1 MATCSHKAP
10 NGEKSLLYQKLNDI
24 YGPAIASQIWDA
36 VRSQQFLNKHGDWMN
51 PRAGES
57 FPLDINGE
65 PTYEWT
71 KELLDLQEPA
81 TPVTEQKTI
90 LYDALEPQKRAF
102 IRASEEVTDEKI
114 RELYTEAT
122 SNPDTTYTIP
132 YKNIGDKKTFNSG
145 FTARELANFFDRY
158 PIPSNVQFDP
168 SFYTLIQNSSRRI
181 LGEMSGSDLP
191 PELMDRGEQSI
202 NEHMLNI
209 LTPKTSADGRT
220 VGYFTPVEQ
229 QEVVDSIIHFTQAIM
244 LADPDAKANALIKS
258 IYAMYQKAKQIENQG
273 GDQKLME
280 NLMYI
285 YQQRVRFADATMRQ
299 MEGLG
304 LSTDDK
310 TKANILRAVNELKPL
325 SEIEKKQIEDTKPE
339 LLADLYDETT
349 GEFIEAAGRGL
360 KDWGDISF
368 ELDPKDTASARM
380 KMFIATLP
388 DMDRGVYRVREGDV
402 ADVTID
408 PTAIKVKDNTLDEL
422 IRRNGAAKAFKIWN
436 SEDPLTV
443 QKIVR
448 QVNRRTV
455 FVNDNKTTQALVD
468 FFSQQYPLVAK
479 ENFLGMRKLVDYEAT
494 FQDILETL
502 ADTKQDLQRYYDAL
516 TNSGKPNMQYLVQ
529 ELKKAD
535 LSVQKE
541 FAKVMSK
548 QYQQFTMVLFN
559 RITDKEGKEA
569 TVLNP
574 INANRYNQRNTI
586 IKNWQQLQKLSD
598 IMIINPAGD
607 RIINVERIRAEWLPL
622 LEQID
627 RFIDWSDAQII
638 YARNAM
644 QQVLNLSGVDM
655 NEEMMQYLFDNM
667 DKITKKQKFSGGL
680 SRQFSITKDG
690 KPNGIFS
697 AFILKAAGATAVD
710 ENEEVTEQEA
720 LNRAELHNPLYTEKS
735 TMQILASVAA
745 RFTSIL
751 HSQNHRSSEGKNIW
765 DYGLNTKLS
774 HKMRDFITNFDAVK
788 NTLNKIDFA
797 RDNWLVNTI
806 TNNPSILTNIR
817 LSYLDGMRSSWSRRG
832 TTRQSMSDREQMLM
846 SVALFQNQGM
856 GFNKIP
862 RVNYL
867 SLTHSDKTTTPIF
880 SGMPKLNTG
889 TASVMEQNIIGN
901 TSSAMYNI
909 FRAEHERIVK
919 QKGVDFNNARY
930 NKGKNLFYMIPD
942 FNYDAMRGLV
952 SQGIITERDFKLI
965 WLNGSRELTQHINSD
980 KELPVINKILTY
992 FTNNLIADTLSEW
1005 QSNGIIDPS
1014 DFTILFDSKYV
1025 KKVLYQNGITSG
1037 RVGENTVYKD
1047 NTNKVLSDEEVY
1059 NVITTVAA
1067 KDYALNHFL
1076 FNTAV
1081 SQIFYGDPA
1090 QTYKGKADTHDLV
1103 QVDATMKEYAKR
1115 LAKDI
1120 APGQDLYWESSQRKY
1135 TTITIADVKTSEEYL
1150 RNFANLQKAY
1160 AATNAEDH
1168 EGPVEATDAQ
1178 ELTTTQEHIDT
1189 FYAGGLISFKIYNE
1203 MSKIIQ
1209 DAKGEYYEFISP
1221 EHLAVV
1227 MQPQKPVYAGTREVL
1242 NGAQLEDYIKSSSYP
1257 LYPPFTVG
1265 LEMDKLRQLMENP
1278 QSPIQRANFES
1289 AKKIGLPNKPVTL
1302 FTKMG
1307 EFVIPKESELHGA
1320 TQVLDRA
1327 GFRIQQEVP
1336 YDEEKE
1342 TIKTVTQENKLIV
1355 EGITD
1360 ITREFRIGE
1369 QMMSGTQVREYKEQ
1383 VRTKMIQDNLKTF
1396 LQQLSVNKD
1405 AINNGKW
1412 EITNKPKVWNILA
1425 EEARKKG
1432 YTLNELQ
1439 SLLIIDREGD
1449 LEIPLMFN
1457 TAADRLESMLM
1468 SMVRKVVEIKM
1479 PGKSFI
1485 QAASVG
1491 YTFTKEGNINR
1502 SKITWLSSY
1511 DGSPLRTL
1519 RKGEAGEVLAAQV
1532 LLPFN
1537 YSAKDG
1543 SRLNLEDFTIKLD
1556 NGRRIINEDKLPLEL
1571 LQLVGARI
1579 PNQGHNSMLPIE
1591 VVGFIPANMG
1601 DLIIVPSAITKQMG
1615 ADFDVDKLFT
1625 YRRNYIHN
1633 EETGNLETVTTTDSV
1648 SEMNMAQL
1656 QDAYFNVHW
1665 GILMHPDMTE
1675 KVLRP
1680 LDKPDL
1686 EDENKKLAK
1695 PQRADSHY
1703 HVMNQLKDFQ
1713 SGKEAKILVGSTS
1726 LSVTFNAVI
1735 QNKDLHLYKKVI
1747 STDEDGMPTQN
1758 EERVFINVRDEHTGE
1773 VLPLHRLSGN
1783 GISNY
1788 TEVDGGLIS
1797 PTAARTKHDNH
1808 TTTQSAAVDNAK
1820 NRTLDNINLTR
1831 NTYRAAAAFIQLET
1845 QDGKAVNLKYITRL
1859 LTQPII
1865 KEFDQRMKT
1874 GNDSLS
1880 EEFTKNLKESIFNNL
1895 RVQYASQVK
1904 DKVDWEEVYETTIFN
1919 PQLLLKAQQIDP
1931 TTDEY
1936 FKNQVAA
1943 LYLFTR
1949 LDEIGNRLVQLQAL
1963 FNQDTN
1969 GAGPNILSSL
1979 QKAERLENVDQVPI
1993 NGAGDIF
2000 SSETELTEQGAT
2012 FQATIDV
2019 SNQVLSQL
2027 LPYNTMTNLF
2037 DKIQTISL
2045 KDQLSIDQQRAIVRN
2060 YRSFVYTSGT
2070 QWWED
2075 PQQDRIRLFY
2085 GDESLAKRIV
2095 EAKRT
2100 WGKDNYFL
2108 QRLDGN
2114 IGNSKESPDYI
2125 EYQAVAVGRIDEE
2138 QNSRGWLNMLTSN
2151 SENERRLGE
2160 DLIRYAYLTGGI
2172 QDANSFVKFVPVS
2185 YIAGT
2190 SFGGMLKDR
2199 IDELVNAG
2207 DEIDIL
2213 NAGFIGQYF
2222 QHNPEIA
2229 FQVSKTTLD
2238 ALADGSTTDYPEVF
2252 KIPNIEDPRYSQLGI
2267 ANFITDDIN
2276 SAEEFEYTPYVSY
2289 RSKVEGKWILYAK
2302 QTTGDSTYYVRIDT
2316 LGNQYTDEYN
2326 GLVDQGH
2333 RSIFTENRAMSEYVG
2348 DSEIQ
2353 GLSDIENMMYYEL
2366 NDQDYPVNEYEK
2378 LGIREGGQEAI
2389 DTALGTI
2396 EENPSLPE
2404 YLRTT
2409 ARVLRNS
2416 KGNLKEFT
2424 ESLEL
2429 LGVTNYSPKIVLK
2442 QLQGNI
2448 GGTASASG
2456 TITLNTDS
2464 AQNSKDAAT
2473 IFLHEAVH
2481 QRIQTIIVASGYDTR
2496 FNRKMHQLGQEG
2508 NYGKMKAEMNM
2519 FASRYPETME
2529 HIHQLDFIRAQAM
2542 DELRKQLG
2550 NARVEQILQDID
2562 NRFEGVAITA
2572 EHNLIYG
2579 VYSIQEL
2586 TTHVMTDDSVA
2597 QFLRTLSVT
2606 SQGDILSRIWQA
2618 IVNIVTSFAKSLGM
2632 KVPNKTNLENA
2643 IEHTL
2648 GLIDPAYRNA
2658 DITEAILNGRP
2669 LRVDTQMESD
2679 AINYI
2684 VNKNYNRETNTSQD
2698 ENGYTIEVSNDAI
2711 IAAPSTQVDKVIGK
2725 LNDQL
2730 KETGRNISKA
2740 KTPQEKVQAVIRYR
2754 GLLDDISKLKRTQD
2768 LNLITEIGSKQLKWI
2783 DNILSQSNPTSTQ
2796 VYAAINA
2803 ANIWSGVIDLMY
2815 GDQSQIGSIDPGFS
2829 NLQAEAQAR
2838 RIQLINEKARGVV
2851 IDALGHRIQFKPQD
2865 FGTSIEEIHVAEAN
2879 LITLSRVK
2887 PILAQ
2892 GIAVIGRQAANNR
2905 DEEIYRVSKKL
2916 DVLKAQMKK
2925 NNITS
2930 EHFLE
2935 PGHWALATRLTREWY
2950 DAISDFRKSL
2960 DSSIHAADQT
2970 TGITDTARRNIKIKA
2985 WDQYWREMR
2994 SVAAFVDT
3002 RYLFDFNDGS
3012 IKTDAAA
3019 VKTITQLTK
3028 EVGSQQYASELIDQA
3043 QELYKEY
3050 LTERDIAH
3058 DYFQSSIVLEE
3069 SEKQGLAQEQQD
3081 ALLEKKIQDAYENW
3095 LSYNSPNEFMGRM
3108 NGKSGR
3114 ANAGDRFIVKAP
3126 KQAKFYSERYKQ
3138 IQDSAVM
3145 KPMYDQYRDIIQEMV
3160 AYLPATEREKLNEDF
3175 LPIVSNDLVVSLSDI
3190 VTKIKNWDATLMN
3203 TFAATE
3209 AEEYARIKPNEI
3221 PIRYTRS
3228 SKKMEE
3234 EGNMSQDII
3243 RVTEVFAMMALHY
3256 KHMAPVLDQI
3266 NVAESIIKEVN
3277 RQRVNKETAGKPL
3290 EQLQK
3295 SITYFK
3301 DALIFKKPRNLE
3313 GKLDNPIYSIGKPAK
3328 QIKIEREVQQL
3339 SQRKKQIEK
3348 EQEEQ
3353 WLQGN
3358 TVTPELD
3365 EELVKINDQLNIYA
3379 ANSRNIYGSKVT
3391 DWLISVNQLKALGYN
3406 PFSAISN
3413 FTFGMVSLFIHA
3425 SGRVDYDQKTA
3436 RRAMGIMSN
3445 SVGKYYTFGTV
3456 DNAEAKK
3463 VLALMDRLGIIGEV
3477 VDTQIGG
3484 SNLRDRSK
3492 GWKSALAPFNWQK
3505 SGDYFAKGT
3514 VMIAMLLKKQVEVEE
3529 NGEKK
3534 SIPLWEALD
3543 GEGKW
3548 NEARFGV
3555 HPEWY
3560 SEEAAE
3566 QTEWNNYRDRI
3577 RKVGTMVFGNQDK
3590 NAPLMARKSWLFRLA
3605 GQFRMSWLPEGVATR
3620 WMDERFDAELGRNVK
3635 GRWKS
3640 ITSLG
3645 WFTSAGL
3652 IAKQLLAQLPGV
3664 KFDPFNGIVDK
3675 KGDPISELDIENM
3688 RKNFSGLA
3696 FTVAFLASI
3705 LLLRGLYEDDKK
3717 RGKKK
3722 TMNAMQRQLLLNM
3735 LIRNH
3740 QDLMMYASP
3749 TVLDTVTG
3757 NLLPATAV
3765 VTDAWKAVKATTH
3778 YLIGDTSKEK
3788 DPADKWI
3795 LKVSRA
3801 FPITNLYPKTKYM
3814 MKRDLDAITK

>member
-24 YGPAIASQIWDA
+24 YGPAVASQIWDA
-36 VRSQQFLNKHGDWMN
+36 VHSQQFLNKHGDWMN
-51 PRAGES
+51 PGVSES

-65 PTYEWT
+65 PTYEWI
-71 KELLDLQEPA
+71 KELLDLQEPVA
-81 TPVTEQKTI
+81 KAEGETI
-90 LYDALEPQKRAF
+90 YYNAFEPEKRT
-102 IRASEEVTDEKI
+102 SI
-114 RELYTEAT
+114 RESDESVNTRISNLYTEAAA
-122 SNPDTTYTIP
+122 NPDTTYVVP
-132 YKNIGDKKTFNSG
+132 LKNLGDRRTFSSG

-158 PIPSNVQFDP
+158 TIPSNIKFDP

-181 LGEMSGSDLP
+181 LEEVGQSNLP
-191 PELMDRGEQSI
+191 LELMNRGEQAIS
-202 NEHMLNI
+202 EHMLNI

-220 VGYFTPVEQ
+220 TGYFTPLEQ

-244 LADPDAKANALIKS
+244 LADPNAKANALIKA

-280 NLMYI
+280 NLMYV
-285 YQQRVRFADATMRQ
+285 YRQRVRFADAAMRQ

-310 TKANILRAVNELKPL
+310 TKAQIIRAVNDLKPL
-325 SEIEKKQIEDTKPE
+325 SETEKRQLEDTKPE

-408 PTAIKVKDNTLDEL
+408 PTSIKVKDNTLAEL
-422 IRRNGAAKAFKIWN
+422 IKRNGAAKAFQIWN

-443 QKIVR
+443 QRIIR
-448 QVNRRTV
+448 QVNRRTL
-455 FVNDNKTTQALVD
+455 FISDDKTTQALID

-502 ADTKQDLQRYYDAL
+502 ADTKQDLQGYYDAL

-535 LSVQKE
+535 VSVQKE

-559 RITDKEGKEA
+559 RITDKDGKEA

-607 RIINVERIRAEWLPL
+607 RIIDVERIRAEWLPL
-622 LEQID
+622 LEQIGG
-627 RFIDWSDAQII
+627 FIDWSSAQIS

-667 DKITKKQKFSGGL
+667 DKITKKQKFPGGL
-680 SRQFSITKDG
+680 SRQFSITRDG

-697 AFILKAAGATAVD
+697 AFILKAAGVTAID
-710 ENEEVTEQEA
+710 ENEEVTEQEYI
-720 LNRAELHNPLYTEKS
+720 NRAELHNPLYTEKS

-745 RFTSIL
+745 RFKTIL

-774 HKMRDFITNFDAVK
+774 HKMRDFSTNFDAVK
-788 NTLNKIDFA
+788 DTLSKIDFA

-806 TNNPSILTNIR
+806 SNNPSILTNIR
-817 LSYLDGMRSSWSRRG
+817 LSYLDGMRPSWSKRG
-832 TTRQSMSDREQMLM
+832 TTRQTMSDREQMLM

-889 TASVMEQNIIGN
+889 TASVMEQSIIGN
-901 TSSAMYNI
+901 MNSAMYNI

-919 QKGVDFNNARY
+919 QKSIDFNNARY

-942 FNYDAMRGLV
+942 FNYDAMRDLV

-980 KELPVINKILTY
+980 RELPVINKILTY

-1005 QSNGIIDPS
+1005 QSNGIIDPG
-1014 DFTILFDSKYV
+1014 DFTTLFDSKYV

-1037 RVGENTVYKD
+1037 RVGENAVYKD
-1047 NTNKVLSDEEVY
+1047 NTNKILSDEEVY
-1059 NVITTVAA
+1059 NIVTTVAA
-1067 KDYALNHFL
+1067 KDYTINHFL
-1076 FNTAV
+1076 FDTAT

-1090 QTYKGKADTHDLV
+1090 QTYKGKVGTHDLV

-1120 APGQDLYWESSQRKY
+1120 APGQDLYWEPSQRKY
-1135 TTITIADVKTSEEYL
+1135 TSLTIADVKTSEEYL

-1203 MSKIIQ
+1203 MSKVIS
-1209 DAKGEYYEFISP
+1209 DAKGGYYEFTSP
-1221 EHLAVV
+1221 EHLAVI
-1227 MQPQKPVYAGTREVL
+1227 MQPQKPVYAGTREVS

-1257 LYPPFTVG
+1257 LYPPFTTD
-1265 LEMDKLRQLMENP
+1265 LEIDKLRQLMENP
-1278 QSPIQRANFES
+1278 NGIIQRANFES
-1289 AKKIGLPNKPVTL
+1289 AKKIGLPTKPVTL
-1302 FTKMG
+1302 FTKDG
-1307 EFVIPKESELHGA
+1307 IFVSPKLSELRGA

-1336 YDEEKE
+1336 YDEDKAF
-1342 TIKTVTQENKLIV
+1342 IKTVTQENKLIV

-1360 ITREFRIGE
+1360 IMREFRIGE

-1383 VRTKMIQDNLKTF
+1383 VRTQMIQKNLETF
-1396 LQQLSVNKD
+1396 LQQLSVDKN
-1405 AINNGKW
+1405 AITNGRW
-1412 EITNKPKVWNILA
+1412 EITNKTKVWNILA

-1439 SLLIIDREGD
+1439 SLLIIDDNGN

-1457 TAADRLESMLM
+1457 TAADKLESMLM

-1491 YTFTKEGNINR
+1491 YTFTKE
-1502 SKITWLSSY
+1502 SKIDKSKVTWLSSY
-1511 DGSPLRTL
+1511 DGSPLKTL
-1519 RKGEAGEVLAAQV
+1519 RKGEAGEVLPAQV

-1537 YSAKDG
+1537 YFATDG
-1543 SRLNLEDFTIKLD
+1543 TKLSLEDFTVQLD
-1556 NGRRIINEDKLPLEL
+1556 DGRRIIDEEKLPLEL

-1591 VVGFIPANMG
+1591 VVGFIPENMG

-1615 ADFDVDKLFT
+1615 ADFDVDKLYT
-1625 YRRNYIHN
+1625 YRRNYNHN
-1633 EETGNLETVTTTDSV
+1633 SETGNLEAVPMIENI
-1648 SEMNMAQL
+1648 SEMNMKQL

-1665 GILMHPDMTE
+1665 GILMHPEMTE
-1675 KVLRP
+1675 KILRP

-1686 EDENKKLAK
+1686 ENENKKLAE
-1695 PQRADSHY
+1695 PQRTSSYY
-1703 HVMNQLKDFQ
+1703 HIMNQLKDFQ
-1713 SGKEAKILVGSTS
+1713 SGKEAKMLVGSTS

-1735 QNKDLHLYKKVI
+1735 QNKNLHLYKQIPEYDADGRFVGMR
-1747 STDEDGMPTQN
+1747 DEN
-1758 EERVFINVRDEHTGE
+1758 IYINVRDEHTGT
-1773 VLPLHRLSGN
+1773 VLPLHKLSGN
-1783 GISNY
+1783 GTSNY
-1788 TEVDGGLIS
+1788 TKIDGGQRSSASI
-1797 PTAARTKHDNH
+1797 RTKHDNH

-1820 NRTLDNINLTR
+1820 NRALDNINLTR

-1845 QDGKAVNLKYITRL
+1845 EDGQAVNLKYITRL

-1865 KEFDQRMKT
+1865 KEFDHRMKV

-1880 EEFTKNLKESIFNNL
+1880 EEFTKDLKEKVFADL
-1895 RVQYASQVK
+1895 RTEYASRAK
-1904 DKVDWEEVYETTIFN
+1904 ENIDWNNVYETLVFD
-1919 PQLLLKAQQIDP
+1919 PQLLLKTQKMDP

-1936 FKNQVAA
+1936 IKHQIAA

-1949 LDEIGNRLVQLQAL
+1949 LDEVGNRLVQLQAL

-1979 QKAERLENVDQVPI
+1979 QKAKKLDSADQVPI
-1993 NGAGDIF
+1993 KGGAEIF
-2000 SSETELTEQGAT
+2000 SSENGMTEQGAT
-2012 FQATIDV
+2012 FQATIDTT
-2019 SNQVLSQL
+2019 NQVLTQL
-2027 LPYNTMTNLF
+2027 LPYNTMTGLF
-2037 DKIQTISL
+2037 EKIQLASL
-2045 KDQLSIDQQRAIVRN
+2045 RDQLSIDQQRAIVRN
-2060 YRSFVYTSGT
+2060 YRSFIYTNGK
-2070 QWWED
+2070 QWWEN

-2085 GDESLAKRIV
+2085 GDSSLAKRIV

-2114 IGNSKESPDYI
+2114 IGNSKESPDYV
-2125 EYQAVAVGRIDEE
+2125 EYQAVTVGRIDEE
-2138 QNSRGWLNMLTSN
+2138 QNSRGWLSMLTSN
-2151 SENERRLGE
+2151 IKEERILGE

-2172 QDANSFVKFVPVS
+2172 QDANSFVKFVPIS

-2190 SFGGMLKDR
+2190 DFGDMLKDR
-2199 IDELVNAG
+2199 IESLTNEG

-2213 NAGFIGQYF
+2213 NAGFMAQYF
-2222 QHNPEIA
+2222 QHNPEMA
-2229 FQVSKTTLD
+2229 VQMSKDILSE
-2238 ALADGSTTDYPEVF
+2238 LGENFPGDYPEVF
-2252 KIPNIEDPRYSQLGI
+2252 KLPSIDDPKYARLGLS
-2267 ANFITDDIN
+2267 NFITNDQ
-2276 SAEEFEYTPYVSY
+2276 EEPGFAPYISY
-2289 RSKVEGKWILYAK
+2289 RSKVEGKWILYAR
-2302 QTTGDSTYYVRIDT
+2302 QTTGNNEYYIRIDT

-2326 GLVDQGH
+2326 GLVDLGQ

-2353 GLSDIENMMYYEL
+2353 GLFDIENKMF
-2366 NDQDYPVNEYEK
+2366 NDQLDQDSQINGYEQI
-2378 LGIREGGQEAI
+2378 GIREGGQEAI
-2389 DTALGTI
+2389 DSALKNIVQDIT
-2396 EENPSLPE
+2396 LPE

-2409 ARVLRNS
+2409 ANVLAFTVN
-2416 KGNLKEFT
+2416 NLSAFEQ
-2424 ESLEL
+2424 SLSIFNAEH
-2429 LGVTNYSPKIVLK
+2429 SPKIIFDNNLGVSIAGLSNK
-2442 QLQGNI
+2442 EGEIILNPN
-2448 GGTASASG
+2448 GGGAATK
-2456 TITLNTDS
+2456 LDS
-2464 AQNSKDAAT
+2464 AT
-2473 IFLHEAVH
+2473 TFLHEAVH
-2481 QRIQTIIVASGYDTR
+2481 QRIQLLISASGFDTKTVSNIR
-2496 FNRKMHQLGQEG
+2496 ALKDVKVRERILQKMGQFQKDHYEIVGHIRALEVIRAEAFNEVIKQLGQE
-2508 NYGKMKAEMNM
+2508 
-2519 FASRYPETME
+2519 
-2529 HIHQLDFIRAQAM
+2529 
-2542 DELRKQLG
+2542 
-2550 NARVEQILQDID
+2550 RVNQILDDLSNHIAD
-2562 NRFEGVAITA
+2562 SS
-2572 EHNLIYG
+2572 EHRLVYG
-2579 VYSIQEL
+2579 VSNVQEL
-2586 TTHVMTDDSVA
+2586 TAHVMTDSTVA
-2597 QFLRTLSVT
+2597 QFLNNIASPK
-2606 SQGDILSRIWQA
+2606 GNILSRLWQS
-2618 IVNIVTSFAKSLGM
+2618 IVDIFTSMAKSFGF
-2632 KVPNKTNLENA
+2632 KVNNESLLREA
-2643 IEHTL
+2643 IEHTVA
-2648 GLIDPAYRNA
+2648 LITSEPYRNA
-2658 DITEAILNGRP
+2658 DITSALLSNRS
-2669 LRVDTQMESD
+2669 LRVSTEFEASNLQHIAENNYRRESN
-2679 AINYI
+2679 IHN
-2684 VNKNYNRETNTSQD
+2684 D
-2698 ENGYTIEVSNDAI
+2698 EMGHTIEITQYKLGGPTN
-2711 IAAPSTQVDKVIGK
+2711 PQVDKVLGK

-2754 GLLDDISKLKRTQD
+2754 GLIDDISKLKRTQD
-2768 LNLITEIGSKQLKWI
+2768 LNLITEIGSKQLKWV
-2783 DNILSQSNPTSTQ
+2783 DGILSQSNPTSTQ

-2815 GDQSQIGSIDPGFS
+2815 GDQTQVGSIDPGFS
-2829 NLQAEAQAR
+2829 NLQSEAQAR
-2838 RIQLINEKARGVV
+2838 RIQLVNEKARSVV

-2865 FGTSIEEIHVAEAN
+2865 FGTSIEEIHIAEAN
-2879 LITLSRVK
+2879 LITLGRMKSV
-2887 PILAQ
+2887 LAQ

-2905 DEEIYRVSKKL
+2905 DEEIYRVGKKL
-2916 DVLKAQMKK
+2916 DALKAQMKK
-2925 NNITS
+2925 HKITAG
-2930 EHFLE
+2930 HFLE
-2935 PGHWALATRLTREWY
+2935 PGHWALATRLNRDWY
-2950 DAISDFRKSL
+2950 NATSDFRKSL
-2960 DSSIHAADQT
+2960 DNSIHAADQT
-2970 TGITDTARRNIKIKA
+2970 TGITDDTRRNIKTKA
-2985 WDQYWREMR
+2985 WEQYWREMKAI
-2994 SVAAFVDT
+2994 AAFVDT
-3002 RYLFDFNDGS
+3002 RYLFDFTDGS

-3019 VKTITQLTK
+3019 VKAITQLAK

-3050 LTERDIAH
+3050 LVERDIAN
-3058 DYFQSSIVLEE
+3058 DYFEANTVLEE
-3069 SEKQGLAQEQQD
+3069 SEKKGLTQAEQD
-3081 ALLEKKIQDAYENW
+3081 MLLEKKIKDAYENW
-3095 LSYNSPNEFMGRM
+3095 LSYNSPNEFMGKIS
-3108 NGKSGR
+3108 GKSSR

-3126 KQAKFYSERYKQ
+3126 KQARFYSERYKQ
-3138 IQDSAVM
+3138 IQDDSVM
-3145 KPMYDQYRDIIQEMV
+3145 KPIYDQYRDIIQEMV

-3175 LPIVSNDLVVSLSDI
+3175 LPLVNNDLVVSLSGVI
-3190 VTKIKNWDATLMN
+3190 TKIKNWDATLMN

-3209 AEEYARIKPNEI
+3209 AEEYARIRPNEI
-3221 PIRYTRS
+3221 PIMYTRVT
-3228 SKKMEE
+3228 KKMVEE
-3234 EGNMSQDII
+3234 DTMSRDII

-3266 NVAESIIKEVN
+3266 NVAESVIKEVN
-3277 RQRVNKETAGKPL
+3277 RQRVNKETPGKPL

-3295 SITYFK
+3295 SIVYFK
-3301 DALIFKKPRNLE
+3301 DALVFKKPRNLE
-3313 GKLDNPIYSIGKPAK
+3313 GKLDNPIYSMNPAK

-3348 EQEEQ
+3348 AMEEQ

-3358 TVTPELD
+3358 LNTPELD
-3365 EELVKINDQLNIYA
+3365 KELEEVNEKLSEHAV
-3379 ANSRNIYGSKVT
+3379 NSKNIYGSKVT

-3456 DNAEAKK
+3456 DNAEARKI
-3463 VLALMDRLGIIGEV
+3463 LALMDRLGIIGQV

-3484 SNLRDRSK
+3484 SNLRDRTK
-3492 GWKSALAPFNWQK
+3492 GWKSALSPFNWQK

-3514 VMIAMLLKKQVEVEE
+3514 VMVAMLLKKQVEVEE
-3529 NGEKK
+3529 NGEKRN
-3534 SIPLWEALD
+3534 IPLWEALD
-3543 GEGKW
+3543 EDGKW
-3548 NEARFGV
+3548 NETRFGIR
-3555 HPEWY
+3555 PEWY
-3560 SEEAAE
+3560 SEEATE
-3566 QTEWNNYRDRI
+3566 QIEWNNYRDRV

-3590 NAPLMARKSWLFRLA
+3590 NAPLMARKNWLFRLA

-3640 ITSLG
+3640 FSTLG
-3645 WFTSAGL
+3645 WFTSAGV

-3664 KFDPFNGIVDK
+3664 KFDPFNGVVDK

-3705 LLLRGLYEDDKK
+3705 LLIRGLYEDDKK

-3749 TVLDTVTG
+3749 SVLDTVTG

-3765 VTDAWKAVKATTH
+3765 VTDAWKAMKATTH
-3778 YLIGDTSKEK
+3778 YLLGDTSKEK
-3788 DPADKWI
+3788 DPFDKWI

-3801 FPITNLYPKTKYM
+3801 FPVTNLYPKTKYM